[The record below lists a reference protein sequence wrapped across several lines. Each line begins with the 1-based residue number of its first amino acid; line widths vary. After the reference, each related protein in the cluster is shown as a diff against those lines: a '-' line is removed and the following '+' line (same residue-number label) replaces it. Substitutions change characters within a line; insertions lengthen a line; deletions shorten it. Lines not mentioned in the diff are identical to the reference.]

1 MAYPPTWRL
10 RMPFCMV
17 ISLKRF
23 IWNNLLASFVLITLI
38 TFFVYAKPYMVSNKF
53 LVLGTSDLL
62 SISCPLDSPTV
73 VLLTLFLPFI
83 VVGRPSI
90 SFLYVDDISLTA
102 STTALITKVIS
113 LLSAEFAITN
123 LGPLSFFSALLLLV
137 PLKVCFSHKLLSP
150 KSSCP
155 VPTWPLVIHVAPR
168 QIQS

>member
-1 MAYPPTWRL
+1 MKQPLGFVRPDYPNHVFRL
-10 RMPFCMV
+10 CKALYGLKQVPRAWYQRFV
-17 ISLKRF
+17 IYILSLGFTNSR
-23 IWNNLLASFVLITLI
+23 
-38 TFFVYAKPYMVSNKF
+38 
-53 LVLGTSDLL
+53 
-62 SISCPLDSPTV
+62 
-73 VLLTLFLPFI
+73 LLTLFLPFI

-155 VPTWPLVIHVAPR
+155 VPT
-168 QIQS
+168 